1 MSTSFANGP
10 DLPARLASLL
20 GHERLPITLGRSDA
34 AVWRFEGA
42 EETLFLKAEAI
53 HPLSELP
60 GEAQRLRWLGDT
72 PIAAP
77 DVRASFAEDG
87 FNWLLMTALPGADL
101 TQLVDRPE
109 DLRNALATGLR
120 ALHALDLSG
129 CPFDHRLDAKL
140 AAGAANVAAGRVDE
154 TDFDEARDG
163 WTARQVLAW
172 LLEHRPASED
182 LVVCHGDACLPNIM
196 AEGRDFTGIIDC
208 GRLGVADRWQDLAL
222 ACRSL
227 IYNCGPEHVAPF
239 LAAYG
244 AAWDE
249 DRYRYYCTL
258 DELF

>member
-1 MSTSFANGP
+1 MSTSFSNEP
-10 DLPARLASLL
+10 DLPARLTYLL
-20 GHERLPITLGRSDA
+20 SFARLPITLGKSDA
-34 AVWRFEGA
+34 RVWRFESA
-42 EETLFLKAEAI
+42 DETLFLKAEVI

-60 GEAQRLRWLGDT
+60 GEAQRLHWLRHT

-77 DVRASFAEDG
+77 DVRASFVEDG

-101 TQLVDRPE
+101 THLVDRPA
-109 DLRNALATGLR
+109 DLCNALATGLR
-120 ALHALDLSG
+120 ALHALDPAG
-129 CPFDHRLDAKL
+129 CPFDHQLDAKL

-154 TDFDEARDG
+154 TDFDESRDG
-163 WTARQVLAW
+163 WTAQRVLAW

-182 LVVCHGDACLPNIM
+182 LVVCHGDASLPNIM
-196 AEGRDFTGIIDC
+196 AAGRDFTGIIDC

-244 AAWDE
+244 AVWDE
-249 DRYRYYCTL
+249 ERYHYYCTL